1 MACGCLCART
11 LKNSHT
17 CNPLKV
23 WNPFLNPFPAKEFV
37 LSFKNE
43 FCKQATPARNVHFL
57 EHGIFWAYAHSQNM
71 SKESYD
77 IFLADGKH
85 FLVATVGCHKSR
97 EGVNVQLHIYTRW
110 PPECSAGECFNNNNN
125 PPNPPLPSLSAGWV
139 WKALWVC
146 LLLLLFFWGLQGVWL
161 LFFGGLG
168 ASRTLHHQT
177 HTYIPQKRMDST
189 KDGF

>member
-1 MACGCLCART
+1 MARGCLCARA
-11 LKNSHT
+11 LKDSHT

-85 FLVATVGCHKSR
+85 FLVATVGCHNRR
-97 EGVNVQLHIYTRW
+97 EGVNVQLHIYIPGDLQNVQLVNASTTTTILQTHHS
-110 PPECSAGECFNNNNN
+110 PHSVLVEYGKSCG
-125 PPNPPLPSLSAGWV
+125 G
-139 WKALWVC
+139 
-146 LLLLLFFWGLQGVWL
+146 FWGWGWGVGWGV
-161 LFFGGLG
+161 GG
-168 ASRTLHHQT
+168 
-177 HTYIPQKRMDST
+177 
-189 KDGF
+189 F